1 MYKRFFFYYVKT
13 LLHVQKYR
21 NNVQYKLGVKDFVF
35 KYRFRRHFYI
45 SVHQTDH
52 HVIYTYYAQV
62 TLALT
67 FFFFITDARHV
78 TIRDGRLIKRDDNNI
93 TVIDLRVGDAMVLQC
108 NASNTFGY
116 VFADFY
122 LNVLSKHII

>member
-1 MYKRFFFYYVKT
+1 M
-13 LLHVQKYR
+13 
-21 NNVQYKLGVKDFVF
+21 
-35 KYRFRRHFYI
+35 
-45 SVHQTDH
+45 
-52 HVIYTYYAQV
+52 
-62 TLALT
+62 
-67 FFFFITDARHV
+67 

-122 LNVLSKHII
+122 LNVLSKYIIELDYIIE